1 MGERYET
8 VSANASLFVR
18 VERSRDTRRKRMTS
32 GCLDFARHER
42 DSEEDDDPHCDPRF
56 RRLVPPPAWDALPAD
71 VRRRFAKRLAGQAVA
86 VYSGEIVWTR
96 LSRAGWLLAQICRL
110 IGAPL
115 PLATSGPAP
124 AAVAVSEDRRSGG
137 QVWTRLYG
145 RRSGHPQVIHSAKS
159 FAGATGLEEHIGR
172 GFGMALTVRAD
183 ADALIFTSDHYFW
196 QAGRLRLRLPQW
208 LAPGTTV
215 VTHQHLGSS
224 RFAFDLKV
232 THALLGE
239 LVNQHGLFR
248 DG

>member
-1 MGERYET
+1 MWGGAQREPVET
-8 VSANASLFVR
+8 IPAPSARA
-18 VERSRDTRRKRMTS
+18 DDA
-32 GCLDFARHER
+32 LD
-42 DSEEDDDPHCDPRF
+42 DPRF
-56 RRLVPPPAWDALPAD
+56 RRLVPRADWDALPGD
-71 VRRRFAKRLAGQAVA
+71 VQRRFSKRLSGQAVA
-86 VYSGEIVWTR
+86 TYGGEIVWTR
-96 LSRAGWLLAQICRL
+96 LSRVGWLLAQFCRL

-145 RRSGHPQVIHSAKS
+145 RKAGHPQVIHSAKR

-172 GFGMALTVRAD
+172 GFGMALGVRAE

-196 QAGRLRLRLPQW
+196 QGLGLRLRLPRW
-208 LAPGTTV
+208 LAPGETV
-215 VTHQHLGSS
+215 VTHQHLGSA